1 MKKCIVKDNTV
12 VICCH
17 NGLSKYNMDLPNT
30 KRVSV
35 QSINSFSKEIIT
47 EMERMYVILNKRGTA
62 DASNHLQCLFYRK
75 LIVYGEVVFGR

>member
-30 KRVSV
+30 KRVPV
-35 QSINSFSKEIIT
+35 QSINSFSNEIIT

-62 DASNHLQCLFYRK
+62 DANNHLQCLFYRK
-75 LIVYGEVVFGR
+75 LIVYREVVFGR

>member
-47 EMERMYVILNKRGTA
+47 EMGL
-62 DASNHLQCLFYRK
+62 
-75 LIVYGEVVFGR
+75 FGRMNG